1 MCVYIYIYGSVHLIM
16 DPSVHA
22 KKNPGWDP
30 FLRLSVGGAQ
40 IDLACKSAI
49 LERHAAFSPQVGLQ
63 QYTSEDKAAGSS
75 ERGRI
80 HLPTQLVPVRIFIFF
95 PPYLGPPSE
104 FFFSVPGSPT
114 HTGTVLNTST
124 AETHNDPKRGSER
137 ASRRKPIRQTVR
149 YSYG

>member
-1 MCVYIYIYGSVHLIM
+1 MLPARVQ
-16 DPSVHA
+16 
-22 KKNPGWDP
+22 
-30 FLRLSVGGAQ
+30 FLSAMLLSVRKSDCSNTRVRIRQ
-40 IDLACKSAI
+40 LAA
-49 LERHAAFSPQVGLQ
+49 V
-63 QYTSEDKAAGSS
+63 SEDAFTSQPS
-75 ERGRI
+75 WCRCE
-80 HLPTQLVPVRIFIFF
+80 LIFF
-95 PPYLGPPSE
+95 RPYLGPPSE